1 MNSKHLDEENG
12 NIQQISIL
20 RVCAVKRPRF
30 HKKICWQKA
39 LNLAWKN
46 QLMDV
51 EHEKGKFTKGKMI
64 HAALWFS
71 F

>member
-1 MNSKHLDEENG
+1 MVEKWKYSREFPWFE
-12 NIQQISIL
+12 
-20 RVCAVKRPRF
+20 F
-30 HKKICWQKA
+30 A
-39 LNLAWKN
+39 LLHVLVSPKDIKAWKN

-51 EHEKGKFTKGKMI
+51 EHENGKFHEGKMI